1 MFWAAFRIASE
12 DLVLGG
18 VSGGCVKR
26 EDRSVKM
33 AEGGNKEGSDSR
45 HGPKAARDGGRPGSG
60 WMNHIPRCE
69 KTPGLLSCHGFVG
82 AFLKIRGQKFLP
94 HDFIEKETN
103 LFRIT
108 SFPIS

>member
-45 HGPKAARDGGRPGSG
+45 HGPKAEGEARVGVDEPHSPLRENTGS
-60 WMNHIPRCE
+60 
-69 KTPGLLSCHGFVG
+69 S
-82 AFLKIRGQKFLP
+82 FLP
-94 HDFIEKETN
+94 
-103 LFRIT
+103 RIRWGISQNQRAEIPT
-108 SFPIS
+108 SRLH